1 MGYNKRLLPDC
12 SCHSYL
18 RQDIKRQHIALLRDA
33 DKEIL
38 GALQSGRVGQC
49 SLLLLNKLDE
59 RAGFNDDVLHVIAN
73 VTSNLW
79 HTAILT
85 LPHHMG
91 QHTAEALLTSV
102 GTATHCK

>member
-1 MGYNKRLLPDC
+1 MGHNNRLLPDC

-18 RQDIKRQHIALLRDA
+18 RQNIALLRDA

-59 RAGFNDDVLHVIAN
+59 RAGFNDDVLHVIA

-91 QHTAEALLTSV
+91 QHTAEALLTSNS
-102 GTATHCK
+102 TATHCK